1 MTIYCEDCG
10 QVLGASPN
18 EVKDTIFCEDC
29 APNHGL
35 EVGEEGD
42 EIEIL
47 GIEAED
53 SLEKE

>member
-10 QVLGASPN
+10 QVLGASLN

-35 EVGEEGD
+35 EVGEED
-42 EIEIL
+42 EVENI
-47 GIEAED
+47 GIEVED